1 MGFGAPIRPDSTQGV
16 ARSTPFRET
25 NTQSTGIHYHQN
37 QDDQPPAY
45 TEYAPARPSPSP
57 YNGSTSG
64 YNQAQLRRPI
74 AIPATAAS
82 LGSPFLRAY
91 PPSLESF
98 QLSRGEFLDILDSL
112 NRMAVQSPPL
122 KALDVAGDVIQ
133 AVPLASAQTIGLV
146 IGTAAKIGTIA
157 LSKGATDAYL
167 RKVNEEVFAP
177 RGLKMEVAK
186 LEAMARINGIPIL
199 DNAGKIRN
207 DVKLL
212 EPLLDAEKIQTMGA
226 AERWL
231 QALELWVEPLDLVAL
246 PPVNMDVNLWGRVHA
261 SASERE
267 RSSTEK
273 KILKERNKALEK
285 HQKGVDDAEEK
296 RAKALA
302 KLERI
307 EQRAR
312 ERGSRRVD
320 DRLRRIDQRR
330 EKVEMRHHDKIEKVD
345 EHSRSKD
352 KESKAMTKV
361 LWLIIRNLHDGSS
374 SRGYGF

>member
-1 MGFGAPIRPDSTQGV
+1 M
-16 ARSTPFRET
+16 
-25 NTQSTGIHYHQN
+25 
-37 QDDQPPAY
+37 
-45 TEYAPARPSPSP
+45 
-57 YNGSTSG
+57 
-64 YNQAQLRRPI
+64 
-74 AIPATAAS
+74 
-82 LGSPFLRAY
+82 
-91 PPSLESF
+91 
-98 QLSRGEFLDILDSL
+98 DSL

-267 RSSTEK
+267 RSNTEK

-307 EQRAR
+307 EQRAL

-361 LWLIIRNLHDGSS
+361 LWLIIRNLHDGSGP
-374 SRGYGF
+374 RGYGY